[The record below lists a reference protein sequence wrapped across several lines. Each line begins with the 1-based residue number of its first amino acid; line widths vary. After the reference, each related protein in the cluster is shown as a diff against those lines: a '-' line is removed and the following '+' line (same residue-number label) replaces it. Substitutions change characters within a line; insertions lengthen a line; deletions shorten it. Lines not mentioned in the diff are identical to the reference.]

1 MERANLLD
9 SEVRYEE
16 QSVSEVQSH
25 TTLRLT
31 VRGCLNSAA
40 HMLIGANVFV
50 ALWFSFKSTPIS
62 AFQLHVGLCVVGYQL
77 LMSHAILSL
86 NEDNT
91 WSSRLPVLYRMR
103 LHVAL
108 QIIGSVLAIAGSV
121 IMMMEKSVNFTSV
134 HGKLALAALI
144 FTSVSLINGTISF
157 FSNGRRN
164 TIKIAKMNHVL
175 CGTAAFVISSV
186 CLCFG
191 YYKNSF
197 KKWASHDVAIVMISI
212 TCLYTAIVVIR
223 PGKTFIRK
231 FLNVFKIKV
240 C

>member
-1 MERANLLD
+1 M
-9 SEVRYEE
+9 V
-16 QSVSEVQSH
+16 
-25 TTLRLT
+25 RLT
-31 VRGCLNSAA
+31 VRGCLNSIA

-50 ALWFSFKSTPIS
+50 ALCFAFKSSPIS
-62 AFQLHVGLCVVGYQL
+62 AFHLHIGLCVIGYQL

-86 NEDNT
+86 NKDNA

-108 QIIGSVLAIAGSV
+108 QIVGSVLAIAGSI
-121 IMMMEKSVNFTSV
+121 IMMMDKSVNFTSV

-144 FTSVSLINGTISF
+144 ITGISLINGTISY

-164 TIKIAKMNHVL
+164 TIKIVKMNHVL
-175 CGTAAFVISSV
+175 FGTLAFVISSV

-197 KKWASHDVAIVMISI
+197 TKWASPGVAIVMICI
-212 TCLYTAIVVIR
+212 TCIYTAIVVIR
-223 PGKTFIRK
+223 PGRTFIRK
-231 FLNVFKIKV
+231 YSNVFKNKM